1 MINENYHQLPII
13 IKLLAESSNCA
24 VISSWTIHSTEDE
37 NKKRIAH
44 LKADVRKLGFGF
56 AEFLC
61 RQETV
66 EQKLDI
72 RFLLIPKIGK
82 EAALRLGAEY
92 EQKSVLWQDETG
104 FAELCSVPFEAF
116 SRGEVIRKIEV
127 TKDQITI
134 DQIKAILGK
143 WLKNAPSS
151 EAVAE
156 LHAVEQPRPSYFQ
169 TKERIYKVFDF

>member
-1 MINENYHQLPII
+1 MINENYQQLPII

-72 RFLLIPKIGK
+72 RFLVIPKIGK
-82 EAALRLGAEY
+82 EAAIRLGAEY
-92 EQKSVLWQDETG
+92 EQKSVLWQDG
-104 FAELCSVPFEAF
+104 ADFVELCSVPFEAF
-116 SRGEVIRKIEV
+116 SGGEVIRKIEI

-134 DQIKAILGK
+134 DQIKTVLGK
-143 WLKNAPSS
+143 WLKNASS
-151 EAVAE
+151 FDTVAG
-156 LHAVEQPRPSYFQ
+156 LYTVEQPRPSYFQ
-169 TKERIYKVFDF
+169 TKERIYKLR